1 MTLLT
6 EVKMTQYSPSG
17 IKREWHGAAA
27 LKHAGAPLPAG
38 TISPTTR
45 QLADYHRMVLLALRE
60 EFSGPTPG
68 MSLL

>member
-1 MTLLT
+1 MTLMT
-6 EVKMTQYSPSG
+6 EVKMTQYSPAG

-27 LKHAGAPLPAG
+27 LKNAGAPMPAG
-38 TISPTTR
+38 LISPTTR
-45 QLADYHRMVLLALRE
+45 QLADLHRAVLIALRE